1 MSEAAHLTMPKPR
14 ALAPEPPRQH
24 VPAALAWSTRLA
36 VAALMLLVAVRMLN
50 AASLFPRLPADT
62 TAFSAKAAKT
72 PDTREVR
79 FEATD
84 GTRLYGW
91 VTGRDDAARKIVF
104 CCGNGGNV
112 SGYGARMAEISQA
125 LNAQTLVFDYRGY
138 YLSEGSPSEEGCKR
152 DARGAWLFATGQ
164 LGWKPSQIVI
174 WGHSLGS
181 AFATSL
187 ALDLQEGR
195 GFGDANV
202 QPARA
207 LVLESPLTSAAAMAQ
222 RQFGFLGVPHWL
234 LYAELDNL
242 SRVKRLKLP
251 IFVLH
256 GTKDEIIPFEMGKE
270 IAAAGGAKSLWIEG
284 GNHNGLW
291 TFWREP
297 MLAGLEGFLKE

>member
-1 MSEAAHLTMPKPR
+1 MSEAAHVTMPRPR
-14 ALAPEPPRQH
+14 PTAPEAPNTH
-24 VPAALAWSTRLA
+24 APAALAWTTRLA
-36 VAALMLLVAVRMLN
+36 VAALSLLVAVRMLN

-62 TAFSAKAAKT
+62 AAFSAKAAKA
-72 PDTREVR
+72 PDTREVH
-79 FEATD
+79 FSATD

-91 VTGRDDAARKIVF
+91 ITGQDSAQRKIVF

-112 SGYGARMAEISQA
+112 SGYGARMAEIARA
-125 LNAQTLVFDYRGY
+125 LKAQVLVFDYRGY

-152 DARGAWLFATGQ
+152 DARGAWLFATGE
-164 LGWKPSQIVI
+164 LGWKPGQTVI

-207 LVLESPLTSAAAMAQ
+207 LLLESPLTSAAQMAK
-222 RQFGFLGVPHWL
+222 RRFGFLGVPHWL
-234 LYAELDNL
+234 VYADLDNL
-242 SRVKRLKLP
+242 SRVKKLKLP
-251 IFVLH
+251 IFVVH
-256 GTKDEIIPFEMGKE
+256 GTQDEVIPFDMGQE
-270 IAAAGGAKSLWIEG
+270 IAAACGAKALWIEG

-297 MLAGLEGFLKE
+297 MQAGLEEFLRE